1 MTDVRFDSLELTGA
15 EWRALLDRVASRL
28 SDFADGLAHQPAH
41 DLEGAEDL
49 SRQLIESMPE
59 QPVDSEELLRLLFG
73 SAIPK
78 GFNTAGPGYL
88 AYIPGGGVLHATI
101 GDLIGAV
108 SNRYTGVWIPAPL
121 LVQLESNVVRWFCE
135 IVGYPAEARGVL
147 TTGGS
152 LANLSAIITAR
163 REKLPLDFLDG
174 TLYVSD
180 QVHHSVEKAAVLA
193 GFPPQNVRSV
203 PSDERFCMRSDRLE
217 SMIEGDRAE
226 GLMPFLVVASAGTV
240 NTGAVDDLET
250 VGAVAE
256 RHGLWFHVDGAYGGF
271 FLLTGRGRRAMRGVQ
286 RADSITLDPH
296 KGLFMPY
303 GVGSLLVRDGE
314 ALRRAHTVRAA
325 YMPDMQQDPDFWD
338 FCEFSPELSR
348 NNRGLG
354 VWLSLKLVGA
364 AQFRRCLDEK
374 LDLAQWAAGRLRT
387 IHGIEIVAEPQLS
400 IVAFRLQVQG
410 LDEDELSAL
419 NRRLLERINARKRVF
434 LTGTTLAGS
443 FVIRICVLSFRTHR
457 DRMEM
462 AVEDVEAAVA
472 EVGGGW

>member
-1 MTDVRFDSLELTGA
+1 MTDIRFDSLELTGA
-15 EWRALLDRVASRL
+15 EWRALLDLVAGPL
-28 SDFADGLAHQPAH
+28 AEFVDGLPDQPAH

-59 QPVDSEELLRLLFG
+59 RPVDPQELVRFLFTR
-73 SAIPK
+73 AVPK

-135 IVGYPAEARGVL
+135 IVGYPTEARGVL

-163 REKLPLDFLDG
+163 REKLPRDFLDG

-193 GFPPQNVRSV
+193 GFPPENVRSV
-203 PSDERFCMRSDRLE
+203 PSDERFRMRSDRLE
-217 SMIEGDRAE
+217 KMIEGDRAD
-226 GLMPFLVVASAGTV
+226 GMMPFLVVASAGTV
-240 NTGAVDDLET
+240 NTGAVDDLQA

-271 FLLTGRGRRAMRGVQ
+271 FLLAERGRQAMRGVQ
-286 RADSITLDPH
+286 RADSVTLDPH

-303 GVGSLLVRDGE
+303 GVGALLVRDGE

-325 YMPDMQQDPDFWD
+325 YMPEMQHDPDFWD
-338 FCEFSPELSR
+338 FCELSPELSR

-354 VWLSLKLVGA
+354 VLLSLKLVGA
-364 AQFRRCLDEK
+364 SQFRRYLDEK
-374 LDLAQWAAGRLRT
+374 LDLAQWAADRLRT
-387 IHGIEIVAEPQLS
+387 IDGIEIVAEPQLS
-400 IVAFRLQVQG
+400 IVAFRLRRRG
-410 LDEDELSAL
+410 LDEDGVNAL
-419 NRRLLERINARKRVF
+419 NRRLLESINGRKRVF
-434 LTGTTLAGS
+434 LTGTTLAGR

-462 AVEDVEAAVA
+462 AVEDIEAAVA
-472 EVGGGW
+472 EVGEG